1 MVQQYL
7 VELLTAVSVL
17 TLSVLTMLVKSAI
30 DYVSSK
36 RKEVLSRVKSEK
48 IRKINDQ
55 VQENVEL
62 AFQSFIVSNNLVG
75 EDGKL
80 KEGYL
85 QQMQQSAVSTIV
97 KSVRSITNE
106 GIIEYST
113 KEHIQDFDKWIESK
127 VETLIKE
134 FEQRYSK

>member
-17 TLSVLTMLVKSAI
+17 TLSVLTMLVKSTI